1 MATTERLDAA
11 HDPWRGN
18 PLPVHGVPGLGD
30 VLDRRGVNMEVS
42 ENLMAHVRA
51 ELERL
56 EYGSVTIE
64 VVNGRTADVVTQ
76 RRLRFN
82 ESGRETPPSGRCDP
96 VQPRLR
102 HG

>member
-1 MATTERLDAA
+1 MQ
-11 HDPWRGN
+11 
-18 PLPVHGVPGLGD
+18 VHRVARVGVVPDDGR
-30 VLDRRGVNMEVS
+30 VKVEVT

-76 RRLRFN
+76 RRLRFT
-82 ESGRETPPSGRCDP
+82 ETGREAQPTARRDP